1 MSRKVWYDIK
11 APAPFA
17 VQQVCKT
24 IVNKT
29 VGKIN
34 EDDNLR
40 GRVFET
46 SCGDLMNDESTGH
59 QLIKLKVEDVKGKVG
74 YTAFH
79 GMRFTSDKIRS
90 LVKKWHSQ
98 ITAKTEVTTSDGYS
112 LRVFSV
118 GYTKRRQ
125 RQKKKTTYAKKSQI
139 LKMAGKMKEI
149 MNKTISG
156 LTIKD
161 FCNQL
166 IENTIGKHISR
177 ACAGVFPLQNTFIYK
192 VKVLKS
198 PKVDIAQLQSV
209 EPTKETKQQGE
220 TGTEIKQ

>member
-1 MSRKVWYDIK
+1 MSKKVWFDIK
-11 APAPFA
+11 APAPFS
-17 VQQVCKT
+17 VTQVCKT

-29 VGKIN
+29 VGTRN
-34 EDDNLR
+34 EEDNLK

-46 SCGDLMNDESTGH
+46 SCGDLMNDESNGH
-59 QLIKLKVEDVKGKVG
+59 QLVKLKVEDVKGKVG

-79 GMRFTSDKIRS
+79 GMRFTTDKLRS

-98 ITAKTEVTTSDGYS
+98 ITAKTEVSTTDGYT
-112 LRVFSV
+112 LRVFSI

-125 RQKKKTTYAKKSQI
+125 RQKCKTSYAKKSHVKKI
-139 LKMAGKMKEI
+139 GMKMKDI
-149 MNKTISG
+149 MTKTISS
-156 LTIKD
+156 LTVKD

-166 IENTIGKHISR
+166 LDNLIGKQISR

-198 PKVDIAQLQSV
+198 PKMDASQLQAEV
-209 EPTKETKQQGE
+209 KVETKQGE
-220 TGTEIKQ
+220 TGTELKQ